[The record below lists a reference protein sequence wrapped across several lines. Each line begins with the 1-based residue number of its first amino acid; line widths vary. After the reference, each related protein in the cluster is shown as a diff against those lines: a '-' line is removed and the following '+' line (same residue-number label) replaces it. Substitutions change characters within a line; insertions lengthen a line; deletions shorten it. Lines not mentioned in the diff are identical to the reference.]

1 MIRPDDPLADD
12 STISNP
18 TPVKEVAEEAEND
31 EPVEENEKP
40 REDIVVTKTVEIFE
54 YDQVTNNK
62 VNIQVNNKEDKINS
76 TIIIIIGAIIGVL
89 VLIIVTMVVRVAI
102 KKRSM

>member
-89 VLIIVTMVVRVAI
+89 ALIVVAMIVRVAM